1 MSNVGHFLRV
11 LPIDETSEYK
21 CKSLKFKM
29 GLNDDLVGYLL
40 YSMPC
45 LIIKS
50 SPTLIPFHRKIYTF
64 HTHISFT
71 FTIKC
76 YISIE
81 KLISVLRLRIVYH
94 RPYYY
99 CVYHIIYYFTCKLYS
114 FPTSPTPYS
123 LSISQSSFYVS
134 RGLFYV
140 LYIYTVS
147 LFSLE
152 AEIRSVQWHVGI
164 YLCSTLL
171 QCFR

>member
-1 MSNVGHFLRV
+1 MSNVGYFLRV
-11 LPIDETSEYK
+11 LPIDETSECK
-21 CKSLKFKM
+21 CKSLKVKM
-29 GLNDDLVGYLL
+29 GLSDDLVGYLL
-40 YSMPC
+40 YLMPF
-45 LIIKS
+45 LIIKRS
-50 SPTLIPFHRKIYTF
+50 LISFHRN
-64 HTHISFT
+64 THISFT

-99 CVYHIIYYFTCKLYS
+99 YVYHIIYYFTCKLC
-114 FPTSPTPYS
+114 S
-123 LSISQSSFYVS
+123 LSNVSSSLFSLYLSQSSFYVS